1 MAKRT
6 VRWRFAR
13 CARQPLAEVALATRL
28 AAAVPAWLVV
38 LAACGAPSEVS
49 APAARATQSPQPER
63 DPTLVDDLAVSVS
76 DPRLASMLRR
86 VAGLRGLAFLRGVP
100 LVQLSQ
106 AQMMG
111 EARSQMRQGMPEA
124 LIMGQEAFLVGLGL
138 VERDFEYRQVVL
150 SLLGEHL
157 AGLYDPR
164 SGSMKLRQ
172 DLDRVSRRNTL
183 AHELVHALQD
193 QNFGLAQIMDWREGR
208 GDAISARL
216 ALAEGGASSLMLD
229 HQLGATQVM
238 AMNRERQLEHLQL
251 VSEPPPGAEM
261 PGILWGSLLAPY
273 RDGLALVAELRRRGG
288 WTAVDEVWARPPETT
303 EQLLHLDKWLG
314 REPAE
319 SLPELPA
326 FFSRRIYWDVVGEQ
340 GLRLCFE
347 QWDSHDVAR
356 RAASGWGGDRL
367 AVFRDG
373 ERWLLAWHL
382 RWDDGPAAA
391 RGLTVFREALRRNT
405 RKLRSSPVSQ
415 SAAHNVAFGRA
426 DGVTSECVARGTL
439 GPLAVVGSGTDVA
452 VIAGPFLRN
461 SLAGVVEASCK
472 QAIRRAQTILRE

>member
-38 LAACGAPSEVS
+38 LAACGAPAEVS

-164 SGSMKLRQ
+164 
-172 DLDRVSRRNTL
+172 
-183 AHELVHALQD
+183 
-193 QNFGLAQIMDWREGR
+193 
-208 GDAISARL
+208 
-216 ALAEGGASSLMLD
+216 
-229 HQLGATQVM
+229 
-238 AMNRERQLEHLQL
+238 
-251 VSEPPPGAEM
+251 
-261 PGILWGSLLAPY
+261 
-273 RDGLALVAELRRRGG
+273 
-288 WTAVDEVWARPPETT
+288 
-303 EQLLHLDKWLG
+303 
-314 REPAE
+314 
-319 SLPELPA
+319 
-326 FFSRRIYWDVVGEQ
+326 
-340 GLRLCFE
+340 
-347 QWDSHDVAR
+347 
-356 RAASGWGGDRL
+356 
-367 AVFRDG
+367 
-373 ERWLLAWHL
+373 
-382 RWDDGPAAA
+382 
-391 RGLTVFREALRRNT
+391 
-405 RKLRSSPVSQ
+405 
-415 SAAHNVAFGRA
+415 
-426 DGVTSECVARGTL
+426 
-439 GPLAVVGSGTDVA
+439 
-452 VIAGPFLRN
+452 
-461 SLAGVVEASCK
+461 
-472 QAIRRAQTILRE
+472 